1 MLLMCKD
8 VPVYDIT
15 EEKVQNR
22 ALLPGYMLTH

>member
-1 MLLMCKD
+1 MPLMCKD
-8 VPVYDIT
+8 VPVYDIA